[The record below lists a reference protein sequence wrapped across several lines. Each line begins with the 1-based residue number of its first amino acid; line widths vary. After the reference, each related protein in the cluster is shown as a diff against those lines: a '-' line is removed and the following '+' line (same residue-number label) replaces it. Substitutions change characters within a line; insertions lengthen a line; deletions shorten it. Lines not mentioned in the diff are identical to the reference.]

1 VRDQAIG
8 RDQATGSCV
17 DADRWNA
24 AELCQRLIDIG
35 IALTGERDL
44 PVLLERIVNEARRFT
59 NAEAGTLFLRE
70 ASGLRFAVVQNE
82 PLTTRFGEAEMRR
95 RLTSDVLP
103 LDAPS
108 LAGYVG
114 NTGEPV
120 ALPDAYAISSD
131 SPYRFNAA
139 FDARHDFHTR
149 SVLAVPLQDPA
160 GDVLG
165 VLQLINA
172 RDAGGAVV
180 PFDPQCQALVRA
192 LASQAAVVV
201 RTAMLEDLVFKDPLT
216 GAYNRRYFTLR
227 IEEEARRH
235 RRLSEPMSLVLIDL
249 DDFKPV
255 NDRHGHQAGDQVL
268 REVTRV
274 LIENSRNFSIVTR
287 YGGDEFAILLINTP
301 KAGALRYADRIKRL
315 LEDHAFEHVRVTAS
329 IGVASMPDDV
339 EVASDLM
346 AAADRAL
353 YVAKR
358 LGRNTIQSA

>member
-1 VRDQAIG
+1 VRDTGIG
-8 RDQATGSCV
+8 GCV
-17 DADRWNA
+17 DGEHRNA
-24 AELCQRLIDIG
+24 SALCQRLIDVG
-35 IALTGERDL
+35 IALTVERDL
-44 PVLLERIVNEARRFT
+44 PVLLERIVEEARRVA

-70 ASGLRFAVVQNE
+70 ASALRFAAVQNE
-82 PLTTRFGEAEMRR
+82 ALTIRLGEAEMRR

-108 LAGYVG
+108 LAGYVA
-114 NTGEPV
+114 NTGEPI
-120 ALPDAYAISSD
+120 ALPDAYAIASD

-139 FDARHDFHTR
+139 FDAHLDFRTR
-149 SVLAVPLQDPA
+149 SVLAVPLRDPA

-172 RDAGGAVV
+172 RDADGAVV
-180 PFDPQCQALVRA
+180 SFGPQSQTIVRA

-201 RTAMLEDLVFKDPLT
+201 RTAMLEELVFKDPLT

-227 IEEEARRH
+227 IEEEAKRH

-274 LIENSRNFSIVTR
+274 LMENSRNFSIVTR
-287 YGGDEFAILLINTP
+287 YGGDEFAIVLINTP
-301 KAGALRYADRIKRL
+301 KSGALRYADRIKRL
-315 LEDHAFEHVRVTAS
+315 LEDHAFEQVRVTAS

-339 EVASDLM
+339 EAASDLM
-346 AAADRAL
+346 GAADRAL
-353 YVAKR
+353 YAAKR
-358 LGRNTIQSA
+358 MGRNTIQSA